1 MKKQHTESCPIP
13 EPTSTEIQG
22 RDWMTRIIEVFL
34 KGNLSLILIL
44 ISLIAGAAALMITPR
59 EEDPQI
65 VVPLA
70 DVMVSMP
77 GASAAEVERQVSTR
91 LEKLLYQIPGVEY
104 VYSMSLPGQAIVTV
118 RFYVG
123 QDLERSWVKL
133 HNKIQS
139 NVDQVPPGVAG
150 WVIKPVEI
158 DDVPIVNLTLFSPS
172 YGDFELRRIAEELE
186 IRLQAVKN
194 AGRTYV
200 VGGSRRQITVNL
212 SPERMAGHS
221 ISLADIQRAL
231 RGANVSL
238 LGGDL
243 TATDTAIRFQAGQFL
258 TSAETVGNLI
268 VGAADQRPVYLRQV
282 AEVLDGPADATSYSR
297 IALGPRAYTDL
308 DPLTIESELPE
319 GVSRSNDYPAVT
331 VAVAKRKGT
340 NAVWV
345 AEEVKKAAE
354 EFKREVL
361 PEGVYL
367 RVTRDFGHTA
377 DEKVNELVEALL
389 VAIAIVVA
397 LLAYSLGWREG
408 LIIALAVPITFSIT
422 LLINL
427 LLGYSINRVTLFAL
441 ILSLGLVVDDPIVDV
456 ENIHRHFAMK
466 LLDPYRAVIRA
477 VNEVRPPIILATL
490 AVIISFVP
498 MFFITGMMGPYM
510 APMAIN
516 VPIAMLMSLIVAFTI
531 TPWLSYH
538 VLRSSAQRQHDRQFV
553 LEDCS
558 MYRGYRWIMMPVFE
572 RRSLRWGIL
581 GVIVLMLAFAGWLVM
596 AQKVPLKMLPF
607 DNKNEL
613 QLVLDL
619 PEGTTLETTEAA
631 AHAFSD
637 YLVLVPEVTDVVTIA
652 GSASPIDFNGLV
664 RHYYLRQGPNVADVR
679 FNLAAKKRRAQQSH
693 AIALRLRND
702 LTAIAQQHGARLKI
716 VESPPGPPVIST
728 LVAEVYGA
736 TGQPYGEMVDAA
748 RRVRTIMEATP
759 NVVDVDDVLVAPQTQ
774 SRFVVDRVKA
784 DLHGISTAQIA
795 ETLNTAVQGQA
806 ATSLR
811 LDDQVNPVQVVL
823 QLPRSERS
831 RADRLGQFTLQ
842 SPDGA
847 AVPLTELGRFEETTI
862 DQPIYHK
869 NLRPVV
875 YVFGDTAGLPPPIAV
890 FTLTDKVKQD
900 PALAGWTIGWAGEG
914 EWEIT
919 IRVFR
924 DLGIAFGVA
933 VLGIYILLL
942 YQTQSYL
949 LPLIQLVALPLTIIG
964 IMPGFWLL
972 NGLTAKLVDGWL
984 DPVYFTATGMI
995 GIIALSGIATR
1006 NAILL
1011 IDFVEE
1017 RKREG
1022 KALVQSL
1029 LEAGALRTRPIL
1041 LTSLAA
1047 MLAAWPITLDPIF
1060 SGLAWSLIFGLLVS
1074 TLFTLVVVPMIYFMA
1089 YARKFQPL
1097 KAEWTQPQTK
1107 S

>member
-1 MKKQHTESCPIP
+1 MT
-13 EPTSTEIQG
+13 EPTHQPEHTPVPSH
-22 RDWMTRIIEVFL
+22 DWLTKIVETFL
-34 KGNLSLILIL
+34 KGNLSFLLIL
-44 ISLIAGAAALMITPR
+44 ISLIAGAAALLITPR

-65 VVPLA
+65 IVPLA

-104 VYSMSLPGQAIVTV
+104 VYSMSLPGQAVVTV

-133 HNKIQS
+133 HNKIQA
-139 NVDQVPPGVAG
+139 NIDQVPPGVTG
-150 WVIKPVEI
+150 WVIKPIEI
-158 DDVPIVNLTLFSPS
+158 DDVPIVNLTLYSPTYS
-172 YGDFELRRIAEELE
+172 DYELRRMAEEME

-194 AGRTYV
+194 AGRTYI
-200 VGGSRRQITVNL
+200 VGGRPREITVQL
-212 SPERMAGHS
+212 SAGRMAGHGVALS
-221 ISLADIQRAL
+221 DLQRAL
-231 RGANVSL
+231 QGANVSL
-238 LGGDL
+238 LSGELVRADQ
-243 TATDTAIRFQAGQFL
+243 AVRFQAGQFL
-258 TSAETVGNLI
+258 TSAESVGSLV
-268 VGAADQRPVYLRQV
+268 VGVDGQKPVFLKQV
-282 AEVLDGPADATSYSR
+282 ADVADGPSEPTSYVQL
-297 IALGPRAYTDL
+297 AFGPQAYSDY
-308 DPLTIESELPE
+308 DPLSEHEILPA
-319 GVSRSNDYPAVT
+319 GISRYSEYPAVT

-345 AEEVKKAAE
+345 SNEVKKAAE
-354 EFKREVL
+354 AFHKQAL
-361 PEGVYL
+361 PEDVHL
-367 RVTRDFGHTA
+367 RVTRDYGHTA
-377 DEKVNELVEALL
+377 DEKVNELVEALV

-427 LLGYSINRVTLFAL
+427 LLGYTINRVTLFAL

-456 ENIHRHFAMK
+456 ENIHRHFAMR

-477 VNEVRPPIILATL
+477 VNEVRPPVILATL
-490 AVIISFVP
+490 AVIISFIP

-510 APMAIN
+510 APMALN

-538 VLRSSAQRQHDRQFV
+538 ALRGVALKAHGRTFV
-553 LEDCS
+553 LVES
-558 MYRGYRWIMMPVFE
+558 GYYRWYQRLMMPIFG
-572 RRSLRWGIL
+572 RPTLRWAVL
-581 GVIVLMLAFAGWLVM
+581 GLIVLLLGLAGVLVLT
-596 AQKVPLKMLPF
+596 QRVPLKMLPF

-613 QLVLDL
+613 QVVIDM
-619 PEGTTLETTEAA
+619 PEGTTLETTEAV
-631 AHAFSD
+631 AHDLAD
-637 YLVLVPEVTDVVTIA
+637 YLVRVPEVTDVTTVA
-652 GSASPIDFNGLV
+652 GTSSPMDFNGLV
-664 RHYYLRQGPNVADVR
+664 RHYYLRQGANVADVR
-679 FNLAAKKRRAQQSH
+679 FNLITKKRRAQQSH

-702 LTAIAQQHGARLKI
+702 LVAIARRHDANIKI

-728 LVAEVYGA
+728 LVAEVSGPADRSYEELAAGA
-736 TGQPYGEMVDAA
+736 
-748 RRVRTIMEATP
+748 RKVRALMEATP
-759 NVVDVDDVLVAPQTQ
+759 DVVDIDDTLVAPQARR
-774 SRFVVDRVKA
+774 RFVVNRTKA
-784 DLHGISTAQIA
+784 ALNGISDNQIA
-795 ETLNTAVQGQA
+795 ELLDGAVRGAQPA
-806 ATSLR
+806 SLR
-811 LDDQVNPVQVVL
+811 LNDQVNPVRITL
-823 QLPRSERS
+823 RLPIDQRS
-831 RADRLGQFTLQ
+831 RTSQLEQFTVRGLT
-842 SPDGA
+842 GE

-869 NLRPVV
+869 NLHRVV
-875 YVFGDTAGLPPPIAV
+875 YVFGDTAGLPPPVAALELGSKV
-890 FTLTDKVKQD
+890 RHEPSLNGLTVN
-900 PALAGWTIGWAGEG
+900 WAGEG

-919 IRVFR
+919 LRVFR
-924 DLGIAFGVA
+924 DLGIAFAVA

-949 LPLIQLVALPLTIIG
+949 LPAIQLVALPLTIIG

-972 NGLTAKLVDGWL
+972 NVLTAQNVGGWS
-984 DPVYFTATGMI
+984 DPVYFTATAMI

-1011 IDFVEE
+1011 IEFVEE
-1017 RKREG
+1017 RKKEG
-1022 KALVQSL
+1022 KPLVQSL

-1074 TLFTLVVVPMIYFMA
+1074 TLFTLVVVPMIYYMA
-1089 YARKFQPL
+1089 YAKRFEKRANMSAQ
-1097 KAEWTQPQTK
+1097 A
-1107 S
+1107 